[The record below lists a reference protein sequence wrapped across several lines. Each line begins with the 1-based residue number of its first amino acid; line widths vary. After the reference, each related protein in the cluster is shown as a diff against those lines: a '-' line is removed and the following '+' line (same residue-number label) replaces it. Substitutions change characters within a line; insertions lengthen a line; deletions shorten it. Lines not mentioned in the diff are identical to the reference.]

1 METLDE
7 EYKRLPQSLTDH
19 NVYSLGS
26 IARHNIVIAGL
37 HQLGNSLTVVAQ
49 MRMTFPNLKFSI
61 LVGIRGGVPVK
72 TNNGMIRLGD
82 VVVSKL
88 AGEHSSIV

>member
-1 METLDE
+1 
-7 EYKRLPQSLTDH
+7 
-19 NVYSLGS
+19 
-26 IARHNIVIAGL
+26 
-37 HQLGNSLTVVAQ
+37 